1 MKVEIYR
8 DMKDTHLISCV
19 CLSQVS
25 IGRYSTPFRRSMRK
39 PRKLGMRVRQPAL
52 TCARFS

>member
-8 DMKDTHLISCV
+8 DIKGTHLISYF

-25 IGRYSTPFRRSMRK
+25 IGRYSTPFRRSLRK

-52 TCARFS
+52 ACARFS